1 MEHILK
7 DDVDKLAEENM
18 RLLRYGGIADHNI
31 AIWTHL
37 DGGHAFGWQ
46 YDRPWAHLRDK
57 DFIPPVYLNGL
68 KISDYERAFIK
79 HFGKENVVV
88 ETTIN
93 PEASDLLTN
102 EVFSELSSL
111 GYTRKDLTSSSAR
124 IIAKKNNK
132 DTE

>member
-1 MEHILK
+1 MEHIPK
-7 DDVDKLAEENM
+7 GDIDELARENM

-37 DGGHAFGWQ
+37 YGGHTCGWQ
-46 YDRPWAHLRDK
+46 HRPWAHLRDK
-57 DFIPPVYLNGL
+57 DFIPPVYLNRL

-79 HFGKENVVV
+79 HFGKENVVI

-102 EVFSELSSL
+102 KVFSELSPL
-111 GYTRKDLTSSSAR
+111 RYTRKDLTIGSAR
-124 IIAKKNNK
+124 IVAKNNK